1 MTKEKF
7 FKINL
12 DKLLEQIPMV
22 NQLDLKLNP
31 SQWGMI
37 EGLEDH
43 RYWVHISARRTGKSY
58 AAALLAFAKIVK
70 AVSVSKL
77 NSLLETCIILI
88 YQKVI

>member
-22 NQLDLKLNP
+22 NQLDLKLNS

-37 EGLEDH
+37 EGLEDN
-43 RYWVHISARRTGKSY
+43 RFWVHISARRTGKSY
-58 AAALLAFAKIVK
+58 SAALLAFAK
-70 AVSVSKL
+70 
-77 NSLLETCIILI
+77 LLLYYFIWAKNGQVEATQLS
-88 YQKVI
+88 Y